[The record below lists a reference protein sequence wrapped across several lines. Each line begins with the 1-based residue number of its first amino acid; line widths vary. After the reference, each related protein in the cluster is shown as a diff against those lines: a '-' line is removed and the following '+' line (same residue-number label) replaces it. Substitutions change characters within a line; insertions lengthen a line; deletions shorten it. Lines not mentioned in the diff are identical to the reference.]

1 MRNRLSV
8 NLALTIVLALF
19 VTLFVAAG
27 AAAIALLRENRAWV
41 EELGRDNIERA
52 SDLGNVSSAVFQ
64 ARAALVDAKT
74 YMEGGRIPE
83 RDQMLAVVDKFLGDA
98 RKSVEQLQS
107 QPYAHAEGKPLYDA
121 AMQAYTRLVDD
132 CLAPMRKAIQGFNG
146 VEVNR
151 LNDQVLPAAAEA
163 YVKAEGAFQR
173 YTRAQG
179 AAAIAEVAHMQDTA
193 VYSAAGLALFVL
205 LLAIGIRVMLHRALL
220 QPLRDAG
227 GHFDRIADGDL
238 TRPID
243 AGGDNEIGVLFS
255 AMSRM
260 QAGLSGAVGTVRA
273 AVDDIH
279 ADMRALA
286 AGGIQLSER
295 TAEQA
300 GMLQETAAGM
310 STLADTVNATSENA
324 EQASTQAHR
333 VATLAEQGAQ
343 AVERV
348 VARMHDIAESARH
361 IADIVGVVDGI
372 AFQTNLLALNAAVE
386 AARAGESG
394 RGFAVVAGEVRTLAQ
409 RSANAAREIK
419 SLIAGSATHVE
430 AGVREVGEAGQTIGA
445 MRDAVAQV
453 TALVHEIS
461 HAAAEQAAGIGAM
474 HEAMSGLDR
483 NTQENAAL
491 AEETAAAVAA
501 LEGRAQRLS
510 EAVSVFRLGAAG
522 PTGQGALVASMRA
535 DDERVRAA
543 PGSGGAD
550 RQIGLDD
557 QRNVSVL
564 DLVLDAGRR
573 RGNVLRA
580 DAHA

>member
-1 MRNRLSV
+1 MRNKLSV

-19 VTLFVAAG
+19 VALFAGAG

-52 SDLGNVSSAVFQ
+52 SELGNVSSAVFQ

-83 RDQMLAVVDKFLGDA
+83 RDRMLGVADKFLGDA
-98 RKSVEQLQS
+98 RKGIEQLQS
-107 QPYAHAEGKPLYDA
+107 LPYANTDGKPLYDA
-121 AMQAYTRLVDD
+121 AMQAYAGLVDG
-132 CLAPMRKAIQGFNG
+132 CLLPMRKAIQGFNG

-151 LNDQVLPAAAEA
+151 LNDEVLPASAEA
-163 YVKAEGAFQR
+163 YVKAEGQFQR

-179 AAAIAEVAHMQDTA
+179 AAAIAEVAHMQDAAVTA
-193 VYSAAGLALFVL
+193 AIALGAFVL
-205 LLAIGIRVMLHRALL
+205 LLAIGIRAVLHRSLL
-220 QPLRDAG
+220 QPLRQAG

-238 TRPID
+238 TRPIA
-243 AGGDNEIGVLFS
+243 AGGHNEIGVLFS

-260 QAGLSGAVGTVRA
+260 QDGLSAAVGTVRA
-273 AVDDIH
+273 AVDEIH

-286 AGGIQLSER
+286 AGGVQLSER

-310 STLADTVNATSENA
+310 STLAGTVNTTSGNA

-333 VATLAEQGAQ
+333 VEALAEQGAQ
-343 AVERV
+343 AVDRV
-348 VARMHDIAESARH
+348 VARMRDIAGSARH
-361 IADIVGVVDGI
+361 IGDIVGVVDGI

-409 RSANAAREIK
+409 RSASAAREIK
-419 SLIAGSATHVE
+419 ALIAESANHVE

-445 MRDAVAQV
+445 MRVAVAKV
-453 TALVHEIS
+453 TELVREIS
-461 HAAAEQAAGIGAM
+461 QAAAQQAAGIGAM
-474 HEAMSGLDR
+474 HEAMAGLDR

-501 LEGRAQRLS
+501 LEGRAQRLG
-510 EAVSVFRLGAAG
+510 EAVAVFRLGSPRDAAAPPRG
-522 PTGQGALVASMRA
+522 RVSVAGRQIGF
-535 DDERVRAA
+535 DDER
-543 PGSGGAD
+543 
-550 RQIGLDD
+550 
-557 QRNVSVL
+557 NVSML
-564 DLVLDAGRR
+564 DLVLDAGSR
-573 RGNVLRA
+573 RGNVLGA
-580 DAHA
+580 DAGA

>member
-1 MRNRLSV
+1 MRNKLSV
-8 NLALTIVLALF
+8 NVALTIVLALF
-19 VTLFVAAG
+19 VALFVVAG
-27 AAAIALLRENRAWV
+27 AATIALLRENRAWI

-74 YMEGGRIPE
+74 YMEGGRIAE
-83 RDQMLAVVDKFLGDA
+83 RDQLLAVVDKFLGDA
-98 RKSVEQLQS
+98 RKGVERLRS
-107 QPYAHAEGKPLYDA
+107 QPYGNADGKPLYDA
-121 AMQAYTRLVDD
+121 AMKAYARLVDD

-151 LNDQVLPAAAEA
+151 LSDQVLPAAAEA
-163 YVKAEGAFQR
+163 YVKAENAFQR

-179 AAAIAEVAHMQDTA
+179 AAAIAEVAHMQDAA
-193 VYSAAGLALFVL
+193 VYGAAGLAAFVL
-205 LLAIGIRVMLHRALL
+205 LLAIGIRVVLHRSLL
-220 QPLRDAG
+220 EPLRQAG

-238 TRPID
+238 TQPID
-243 AGGDNEIGVLFS
+243 AGAENEIGVLFS

-260 QAGLSGAVGTVRA
+260 QAGLSGAVGSVRT
-273 AVDDIH
+273 AVEDIH
-279 ADMRALA
+279 ADMRSLA

-310 STLADTVNATSENA
+310 STLAQTVNATSENA
-324 EQASTQAHR
+324 EQANAQAQR
-333 VATLAEQGAQ
+333 VEALAEQGAH
-343 AVERV
+343 AVDRV
-348 VARMHDIAESARH
+348 VARMRDIADSARH
-361 IADIVGVVDGI
+361 IGDIVGVVDGI

-386 AARAGESG
+386 AARAGEAG

-419 SLIAGSATHVE
+419 ALIADSSTHVE
-430 AGVREVGEAGQTIGA
+430 AGVREVGSAGDTIGA
-445 MRDAVAQV
+445 MREAVARV

-510 EAVSVFRLGAAG
+510 EAVAVFRLGRVDDRLPQPAPRHAAASE
-522 PTGQGALVASMRA
+522 GAGRQVGFE
-535 DDERVRAA
+535 DE
-543 PGSGGAD
+543 
-550 RQIGLDD
+550 
-557 QRNVSVL
+557 RNVSVL
-564 DLVLDAGRR
+564 DLMLDAGGR
-573 RGNVLRA
+573 RGNVLGA

>member
-1 MRNRLSV
+1 MRNKLTV
-8 NLALTIVLALF
+8 NRALTIVLALF
-19 VTLFVAAG
+19 VTLFVVAG

-52 SDLGNVSSAVFQ
+52 SELGNVSSAVFQ

-83 RDQMLAVVDKFLGDA
+83 RDRMLAVVDRFLGDA
-98 RKSVEQLQS
+98 RKSVERLQS
-107 QPYAHAEGKPLYDA
+107 QAYTNSEGKPLYDA
-121 AMQAYTRLVDD
+121 AMQAYARLVDD

-151 LNDQVLPAAAEA
+151 LNDQVLPGSAEA

-179 AAAIAEVAHMQDTA
+179 AAAIVEVARMQDAA
-193 VYSAAGLALFVL
+193 VYSAAGLAVFVL
-205 LLAIGIRVMLHRALL
+205 LLAIGIRLVLRRSLL
-220 QPLRDAG
+220 EPLRDAG

-243 AGGDNEIGVLFS
+243 SRGENEIGVLFS

-260 QAGLSGAVGTVRA
+260 QAGLSNAVGTVRA

-286 AGGIQLSER
+286 AGGVQLSER

-310 STLADTVNATSENA
+310 STLAQTVNATSENA
-324 EQASTQAHR
+324 EQAHAQAHR
-333 VATLAEQGAQ
+333 VEALAEQGAQ
-343 AVERV
+343 AVDRV
-348 VARMHDIAESARH
+348 VGRMRDIAESARR
-361 IADIVGVVDGI
+361 IGDIVGVVDGI

-386 AARAGESG
+386 AARAGEAG

-409 RSANAAREIK
+409 RSASAAREIK
-419 SLIAGSATHVE
+419 FLIADSADHVD
-430 AGVREVGEAGQTIGA
+430 AGVREVGSAGETIGA
-445 MRDAVAQV
+445 MREAVARV
-453 TALVHEIS
+453 TALVNEIS
-461 HAAAEQAAGIGAM
+461 QAAAEQAAGIGAM

-501 LEGRAQRLS
+501 LEGRAERLNR
-510 EAVSVFRLGAAG
+510 AVAVFRLGRTEDGAPPAA
-522 PTGQGALVASMRA
+522 R
-535 DDERVRAA
+535 RAA
-543 PGSGGAD
+543 DSAAAV
-550 RQIGLDD
+550 RHVGLDND
-557 QRNVSVL
+557 RNVSVL
-564 DLVLDAGRR
+564 DLMLDAGGGGR
-573 RGNVLRA
+573 NVLGA

>member
-1 MRNRLSV
+1 MRNKLSV
-8 NLALTIVLALF
+8 SRALTIVLALF
-19 VTLFVAAG
+19 VVLFVMAG
-27 AAAIALLRENRAWV
+27 AATIGLLRENRAWV

-52 SDLGNVSSAVFQ
+52 SELGNVSSAVFQ
-64 ARAALVDAKT
+64 ARAAMVDAKT

-83 RDQMLAVVDKFLGDA
+83 RDQMLGVMDKFLADA
-98 RKSVEQLQS
+98 RKGVGKLQS
-107 QPYAHAEGKPLYDA
+107 MPYADTQGKPLYDA
-121 AMQAYTRLVDD
+121 VMQAYARLVND
-132 CLAPMRKAIQGFNG
+132 CLTPMRKAIQGFNG

-151 LNDQVLPAAAEA
+151 LSEQVLPAAAEA
-163 YVKAEGAFQR
+163 YVKAEGAFQH

-179 AAAIAEVAHMQDTA
+179 AAAIAEVAHMQDAA
-193 VYSAAGLALFVL
+193 VYGAAGLAIFVL
-205 LLAIGIRVMLHRALL
+205 LLAIGIRVLL
-220 QPLRDAG
+220 QRSLLKPLREAG
-227 GHFDRIADGDL
+227 GHFDLIADGDL

-243 AGGDNEIGVLFS
+243 TGGQNEIGVLFS

-260 QAGLSGAVGTVRA
+260 QSGLSGAVGTVRM

-310 STLADTVNATSENA
+310 SALADTVNATSDNA
-324 EQASTQAHR
+324 EQANAQSQR
-333 VATLAEQGAQ
+333 VQELAEQGAQ
-343 AVERV
+343 AVELV
-348 VARMHDIAESARH
+348 VARMRDIADSARH

-419 SLIAGSATHVE
+419 SLIADSSSHVE
-430 AGVREVGEAGQTIGA
+430 AGVREVGSAGRTIGD
-445 MRDAVAQV
+445 MREAVAKV

-461 HAAAEQAAGIGAM
+461 HAASEQAAGIGAM

-501 LEGRAQRLS
+501 LEGRAQKLS
-510 EAVSVFRLGAAG
+510 EAVSVFRLADPQARVQDGAA
-522 PTGQGALVASMRA
+522 ALENAASVPA
-535 DDERVRAA
+535 
-543 PGSGGAD
+543 G
-550 RQIGLDD
+550 RQIGFDD

-564 DLVLDAGRR
+564 DLVLDAGGR
-573 RGNVLRA
+573 RGNVLGA

>member
-1 MRNRLSV
+1 MRNKLSV
-8 NLALTIVLALF
+8 NLALTIVLAVF
-19 VTLFVAAG
+19 VALFVAAG
-27 AAAIALLRENRAWV
+27 AAAISLLHETRTWV
-41 EELGRDNIERA
+41 EELGRDNIDRA
-52 SDLGNVSSAVFQ
+52 SELGNVSSAVFQ

-74 YMEGGRIPE
+74 YMEGGRIQE
-83 RDQMLAVVDKFLGDA
+83 RDQMLAVVDKFLADA
-98 RKSVEQLQS
+98 RKGVQRLQS
-107 QPYAHAEGKPLYDA
+107 LPYANTEGKPLYDA
-121 AMQAYTRLVDD
+121 SMRAYAKLVDD

-151 LNDQVLPAAAEA
+151 LNDQVLPVAAEA
-163 YVKAEGAFQR
+163 YVKAESEFQH

-179 AAAIAEVAHMQDTA
+179 ASAIVEVANMQDAA
-193 VYSAAGLALFVL
+193 VYSAVGLAVFVL
-205 LLAIGIRVMLHRALL
+205 LLAIGIRVVLHRALL
-220 QPLRDAG
+220 RPLRQAG
-227 GHFDRIADGDL
+227 DHFDHIADGDL
-238 TRPID
+238 TQPIA
-243 AGGDNEIGVLFS
+243 AGGQNEIGTLFS
-255 AMSRM
+255 AMGRM
-260 QAGLSGAVGTVRA
+260 QTGLSGAVGTVRA

-310 STLADTVNATSENA
+310 STLAQTVNATSENA
-324 EQASTQAHR
+324 EQANAQSHR
-333 VATLAEQGAQ
+333 VAALAEQGAQ
-343 AVERV
+343 AVDRV
-348 VARMHDIAESARH
+348 VARMRDIAESARH
-361 IADIVGVVDGI
+361 IAHIVGVVDGI

-419 SLIAGSATHVE
+419 SLIADSSNHVD
-430 AGVREVGEAGQTIGA
+430 AGVREVGSAGQTIGD
-445 MRDAVAQV
+445 MRAAVAQV

-501 LEGRAQRLS
+501 LEGRAERLS
-510 EAVSVFRLGAAG
+510 EAVAVFRLTGAGNSRQAVAQRGAASAAAG
-522 PTGQGALVASMRA
+522 RNIGFE
-535 DDERVRAA
+535 DE
-543 PGSGGAD
+543 
-550 RQIGLDD
+550 
-557 QRNVSVL
+557 RNVSVL
-564 DLVLDAGRR
+564 DLMLDASGRG
-573 RGNVLRA
+573 GNVLGA

>member
-1 MRNRLSV
+1 MRNKLSV

-52 SDLGNVSSAVFQ
+52 SELGNVSSAVFQ

-83 RDQMLAVVDKFLGDA
+83 RDQMVAVVDRFLRDA
-98 RKSVEQLQS
+98 RQGVERLRAL
-107 QPYAHAEGKPLYDA
+107 PYANTEGKPLYDA
-121 AMQAYTRLVDD
+121 ALRAYARLVDD
-132 CLAPMRKAIQGFNG
+132 CLTPMRKAIQGFNG

-151 LNDQVLPAAAEA
+151 LNDQVLPGAAEA

-179 AAAIAEVAHMQDTA
+179 AAAIAEVAHMQDAA

-205 LLAIGIRVMLHRALL
+205 LLAVGIRVVLHRSLL
-220 QPLRDAG
+220 RPLREAG

-238 TRPID
+238 TQPIA
-243 AGGDNEIGVLFS
+243 AGGRNEIGILFS

-260 QAGLSGAVGTVRA
+260 QGGLSGAVGSVRL

-279 ADMRALA
+279 SDMRALA
-286 AGGIQLSER
+286 AGGVQLSER

-310 STLADTVNATSENA
+310 STLAVTVNATSENA
-324 EQASTQAHR
+324 ERASAQSQR
-333 VATLAEQGAQ
+333 VAALAEQGAQ
-343 AVERV
+343 AVDRV
-348 VARMHDIAESARH
+348 VARMQDIADSARR
-361 IADIVGVVDGI
+361 IGDIVGVVDGI

-409 RSANAAREIK
+409 RSAGAAREIK
-419 SLIAGSATHVE
+419 SLIAGSADHVD
-430 AGVREVGEAGQTIGA
+430 AGVREVGAAGQTIGD
-445 MRDAVAQV
+445 MRVAVAQV
-453 TALVHEIS
+453 TALVQEIS
-461 HAAAEQAAGIGAM
+461 QAAAEQAAGIGAM

-501 LEGRAQRLS
+501 LEGRAERLRQ
-510 EAVSVFRLGAAG
+510 AVEVFRLARAGSVDTASAAG
-522 PTGQGALVASMRA
+522 RQVGL
-535 DDERVRAA
+535 DDER
-543 PGSGGAD
+543 
-550 RQIGLDD
+550 
-557 QRNVSVL
+557 NVSML
-564 DLVLDAGRR
+564 DLVLHAGGRR
-573 RGNVLRA
+573 GDVFRA